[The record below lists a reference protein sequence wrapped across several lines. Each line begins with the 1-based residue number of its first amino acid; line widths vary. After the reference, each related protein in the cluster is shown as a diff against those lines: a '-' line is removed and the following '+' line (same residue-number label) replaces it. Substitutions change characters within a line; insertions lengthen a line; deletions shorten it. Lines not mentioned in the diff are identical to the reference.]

1 MNFLGLIQS
10 MNLRVANASKKINS
24 ITKDADVGK
33 ASLHNMNVSIQ
44 NISKS
49 SKQITSVMEI
59 INGISRQINL
69 LALNAAI
76 EAARAGEA
84 GKGFAVVADEV
95 ATLASKTSNSIS
107 NINSIIKQNDE
118 EIEKG
123 SVTISNTV
131 NLIGQIIEAVN
142 TIDVTIRDL
151 KNQMNAEVEINS
163 VVNSEAG
170 KMKLGAEAIQM
181 AMEEQK
187 LALNEI
193 AHAIFSVSG
202 IIQSNASSMSD
213 LNSNSDAITKMANN
227 IKEQM
232 DYFKV

>member
-1 MNFLGLIQS
+1 
-10 MNLRVANASKKINS
+10 
-24 ITKDADVGK
+24 
-33 ASLHNMNVSIQ
+33 
-44 NISKS
+44 
-49 SKQITSVMEI
+49 
-59 INGISRQINL
+59 
-69 LALNAAI
+69 
-76 EAARAGEA
+76 
-84 GKGFAVVADEV
+84 
-95 ATLASKTSNSIS
+95 
-107 NINSIIKQNDE
+107 
-118 EIEKG
+118 
-123 SVTISNTV
+123 
-131 NLIGQIIEAVN
+131 
-142 TIDVTIRDL
+142 
-151 KNQMNAEVEINS
+151 MNAEVEINS